1 MAGIADS
8 TYKIQDTDVYSIFQ
22 RSDTRMSYNFNIG
35 SLFSGFGTSGSS
47 GLSSMLSDYNAIRN
61 GSYRKLMK
69 AYYGN
74 MDNDAVKSIY
84 NRATKKGN
92 TSTAADSAVT
102 IKELQSTTDE
112 LTASAKNLYATG
124 SKSVFKKKNVTD
136 EETGKTTQEY
146 DTDAIYKGVKSFV
159 DNYNN
164 VLEAADKSKDSKV
177 QNSVIGMINYT
188 KMESN
193 MLGKLGITIG
203 SDYQMSIDE
212 AAFKKSDMSVAKSLF
227 NGNGSYA
234 YTVATKSAMTN
245 SYADM
250 EANRANTYNRYGSYG
265 NTYSS
270 GSIYN
275 SYF

>member
-1 MAGIADS
+1 MNLNYNIS
-8 TYKIQDTDVYSIFQ
+8 T
-22 RSDTRMSYNFNIG
+22 
-35 SLFSGFGTSGSS
+35 LFSSLNTGSTSGSS
-47 GLSSMLSDYNAIRN
+47 GLAGLLSDYNSIRS
-61 GSYRKLMK
+61 GSYGKLMK
-69 AYYGN
+69 AYYNGV
-74 MDNDAVKSIY
+74 DNGAVKSAY
-84 NRATKKGN
+84 NNAVKNGN
-92 TSTAADSAVT
+92 TSTAADSTAT
-102 IKELQSTTDE
+102 IKQLQSTTDA
-112 LTASAKNLYATG
+112 LTTSAKDLYATG
-124 SKSVFKKKNVTD
+124 SKSVFNKKSVTD
-136 EETGKTTQEY
+136 ENGNTSQQY
-146 DTDAIYKGVKSFV
+146 DVDAIYKSVKSFA

-212 AAFKKSDMSVAKSLF
+212 ETFKKSDMSVAKSMF
-227 NGNGSYA
+227 NGTGSYA
-234 YTVATKSAMTN
+234 YTIGTKSAMTN

-250 EANRANTYNRYGSYG
+250 EAERANTYNQYGSYG
-265 NTYSS
+265 NTYSA